1 MIVFTVIVAVIV
13 AVVIVIVIVIVV
25 VMMMSARSIFV
36 LGVGVFTLLD
46 ILIRSRLL
54 IGPQRNTTSPSNKKC

>member
-1 MIVFTVIVAVIV
+1 MIVFTVIVAVVI
-13 AVVIVIVIVIVV
+13 VVITIIV
-25 VMMMSARSIFV
+25 VMMMAARCIFV

-46 ILIRSRLL
+46 ILIRSRFL